1 MEATIN
7 RKKTEKMNHTLKKLL
22 LNCAR
27 KVEHVQEGPT
37 DRAVALRARK
47 LLEHLT
53 YIPRRGMGQP
63 GIHKSC
69 A

>member
-1 MEATIN
+1 MEATVN

-37 DRAVALRARK
+37 DRAVAL
-47 LLEHLT
+47 
-53 YIPRRGMGQP
+53 
-63 GIHKSC
+63 
-69 A
+69 